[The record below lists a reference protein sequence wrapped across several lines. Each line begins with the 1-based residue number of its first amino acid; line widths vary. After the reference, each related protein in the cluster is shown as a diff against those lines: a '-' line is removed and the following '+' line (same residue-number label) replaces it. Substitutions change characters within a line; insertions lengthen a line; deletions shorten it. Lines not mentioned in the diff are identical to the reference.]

1 MSGKTVLDSGV
12 IAAIFFPEE
21 LTATAIKKI
30 TWMDCVTV
38 DLALAEVANVAAK
51 RILSGKDSP
60 DDVKIMLDDAT
71 VFIQDLCETIPAGQ
85 LIQPALDLACELN
98 ISLYDALFVA
108 AAVRH
113 RATLFTADTELSS
126 VAKKV
131 CRVRLLE

>member
-30 TWMDCVTV
+30 TWMHCITV
-38 DLALAEVANVAAK
+38 DLALVEVANVAAK
-51 RILSGKDSP
+51 RILSGEDRP
-60 DDVKIMLDDAT
+60 EDVKIMLDDAT
-71 VFIQDLCETIPAGQ
+71 LFIQELSETIPSGQ
-85 LIQPALDLACELN
+85 LIQPALDLACELK

-113 RATLFTADTELSS
+113 RATLFTADIELSAAARKACN
-126 VAKKV
+126 VM
-131 CRVRLLE
+131 LLE